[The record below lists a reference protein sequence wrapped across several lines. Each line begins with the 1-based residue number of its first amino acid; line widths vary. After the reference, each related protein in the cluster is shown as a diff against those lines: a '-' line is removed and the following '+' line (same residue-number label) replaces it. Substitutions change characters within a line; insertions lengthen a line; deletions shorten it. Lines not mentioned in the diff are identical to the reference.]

1 MTQGTRTEEELASAT
16 AKAAFPRNSASSDRH
31 CVAPDREGEWETSIR
46 RRIAVARRYG
56 AAGLAAMAA
65 LAALG
70 GTGATQAQPTGTITQ
85 PLVVENGPLWTTRG
99 GLVPMCWHQLN
110 GFATTAAAAA
120 AQAFVRTA
128 IEAWWINLTALRITW
143 TDCPTSGEERHVR
156 VMLRAGDP
164 SPNGTTIRLGTD
176 TLSNAADRTRP
187 PPNDPPGLLMG
198 FPANWNAS
206 EAGRADLR
214 ALTLHEFGHVLGFGH
229 EQGRPDGPLGVD
241 CYDAGPKG
249 GRPIG
254 PRPDPASIMG
264 WSYCATAGS
273 ALSGGDIAGAREVY
287 GIGHS
292 FERLGPPDRR
302 FPDGFTLPPGGPIS
316 LIQQSD
322 GAMVAAAI
330 GRDGVPY
337 LNWQRAGAAW
347 GTFERM
353 AVHDLRFG
361 DGFTLPPGAP
371 IALALRPGGGLVA
384 AGVGKDGVPYISW
397 QQPNQPWHRF
407 ERIAAHDP
415 RFGDGF
421 RVAPG
426 APISLAAGRDGLLVA
441 AVVGLDGVPYI
452 SRQRTGQPWSLFERI
467 AAPDPRFG
475 DGFRVQPG
483 APIALGL
490 QSNGDLVATVVGLD
504 GVPYIS
510 WQQPGPH
517 WHRFERIGDGV
528 RAPSG
533 APMALARQANGD
545 MVAAV
550 VAADGVPHIAW
561 QQPGR
566 PWHHFVRIAELDG
579 RFPDGFTVPP
589 GAPMTLVM
597 QPGGLLAALVVG
609 RDGVPYLSR
618 QRAGQP
624 WSLFERVA
632 MPDPRFPDGFTVPP
646 GAPLGAAVSSRDGN
660 IVLGAA
666 VGHDGVPYLSRVS
679 GPPLR

>member
-1 MTQGTRTEEELASAT
+1 M
-16 AKAAFPRNSASSDRH
+16 
-31 CVAPDREGEWETSIR
+31 R
-46 RRIAVARRYG
+46 RRITAPRRLGTARI
-56 AAGLAAMAA
+56 ATLAA

-70 GTGATQAQPTGTITQ
+70 GAGAAQAQPTGTSIAQ
-85 PLVVENGPLWTTRG
+85 PLVVENGPLWTTAG

-110 GFATTAAAAA
+110 GFATPADAAAARD
-120 AQAFVRTA
+120 FVRAT

-143 TDCPTSGEERHVR
+143 EDCPTSGEARHVR
-156 VMLRAGDP
+156 VMLRAGDAG
-164 SPNGTTIRLGTD
+164 PNGTTIRLGTD

-214 ALTLHEFGHVLGFGH
+214 ALTLHEFGHILGFGH
-229 EQGRPDGPLGVD
+229 EQRRADGPLGVA
-241 CYDAGPKG
+241 CYDDGPHG

-254 PRPDPASIMG
+254 RADPASIMG
-264 WSYCATAGS
+264 WSYCTTAGGV
-273 ALSGGDIAGAREVY
+273 LSGGDIAGAREVY
-287 GIGHS
+287 GLGHS

-302 FPDGFTLPPGGPIS
+302 FADGFTLPPGAPVSVIR
-316 LIQQSD
+316 QSD
-322 GAMVAAAI
+322 GAMVAAAV
-330 GRDGVPY
+330 GKDGVPY
-337 LNWQRAGAAW
+337 LNWQRAGTAW
-347 GTFERM
+347 GRFERI
-353 AVHDLRFG
+353 AAPDPRFG

-371 IALALRPGGGLVA
+371 IALAVQPGGGLVA
-384 AGVGKDGVPYISW
+384 AAVGKDGVPYISW
-397 QQPNQPWHRF
+397 QQPGQAWHRF

-441 AVVGLDGVPYI
+441 AVVGLDGVPYL
-452 SRQRTGQPWSLFERI
+452 SRQRAGQPWSLFERI
-467 AAPDPRFG
+467 AAHDPRFG
-475 DGFRVQPG
+475 DGFRVASG
-483 APIALGL
+483 APVALGL
-490 QSNGDLVATVVGLD
+490 QSNGDLIAAVVGLD

-510 WQQPGPH
+510 WQLPGPH

-533 APMALARQANGD
+533 APIALARQANGD
-545 MVAAV
+545 MVAV
-550 VAADGVPHIAW
+550 VVGADGVPHIAW
-561 QQPGR
+561 QQQGR
-566 PWHHFVRIAELDG
+566 PWHAFVRIAAPDG

-589 GAPMTLVM
+589 GASVTLAM

-632 MPDPRFPDGFTVPP
+632 MPDPRFPDGFTLPP
-646 GAPLGAAVSSRDGN
+646 GAPVAAAASARDGN
-660 IVLGAA
+660 VVLGAA
-666 VGHDGVPYLSRVS
+666 VGRDGVPYVSRVS